1 MRLGDM
7 NLNGYLDHNATTP
20 VDPRV
25 LEAMQPYFGGQ
36 FGNPSSR
43 HRYGRLARSALD
55 TAREQVAALVGAHPG
70 QLLFTSGGTESN
82 HLALRGALQALPP
95 AGLACSAVEHP
106 SLLRAAAMLEG
117 AGGWRLSL
125 LPVDDQGRVAG
136 LSDGIDEH
144 TRLVSVMLA
153 NNETGVIQDLGPVVA
168 AAERVGAMVH
178 TDAVQM
184 VGKERVDFKALGVQL
199 MSLSAHK
206 LYGPKGVGA
215 LVRDRAVDLTPV
227 LPGGGQESGLRG
239 GTENLP
245 GIVGFGRAAELA
257 LAELDER
264 RGRVRALRDE
274 LERGLSDM
282 VGVVVF
288 GADAPRLPN
297 TVMFAVEG
305 IEGETLLMELD
316 RQGLALSSGSACAAG
331 STDPSYVLSA
341 MGVVPDLAR
350 GALRVSLGKDND
362 VGDVQ
367 RLLRVLGETTVGLKQ
382 MMALGAGW

>member
-1 MRLGDM
+1 MRLSDM
-7 NLNGYLDHNATTP
+7 SLNGYLDHNATTP

-82 HLALRGALQALPP
+82 HLALRGALQASTP
-95 AGLACSAVEHP
+95 AALACSAIEHP
-106 SLLRAAAMLEG
+106 SLQQAAAVLQRS
-117 AGGWRLSL
+117 GWQLNI
-125 LPVDDQGRVAG
+125 LPVDGQGRVAG

-282 VGVVVF
+282 AGVQVF

-341 MGVVPDLAR
+341 MGVGPDLAR

-362 VGDVQ
+362 VEDVQ
-367 RLLRVLGETTVGLKQ
+367 RLLRVLGVTTVGLKQ